1 LKEALMSEST
11 RTVSADTPLE
21 DLYGRIGIAA
31 VAAAARYVRNGKV
44 NPAHEAEPLHADSR
58 AA

>member
-1 LKEALMSEST
+1 MSEST

-44 NPAHEAEPLHADSR
+44 NPAHEAEPLNADSR